1 MSITVKKFRD
11 WGLYWKI
18 MSLSMMIIVITVCCL
33 LFYILPRSKQSLMN
47 EKYNTTR
54 KVVEVAYGIIQ
65 KYGEEAAGGQIS
77 KADAQQAAMDEI
89 RRIRYDGENY
99 FWIND
104 LEPIMIMHPFSN
116 ELEGQ
121 DIADFKDPNGKR
133 LFLSAVEVCRK
144 KGEGF
149 VDYYWPKPG
158 FDKPVPKIS
167 FVKLYEPWGWV
178 IGTGIYV
185 EDVAIQINQTRNR
198 ILAAVGV
205 LIAVTLFLSYL
216 LSRMITRRISMA
228 VDVSRQ
234 ISAGDISIEI
244 DDTRGADEAGLL
256 IDAMRKMIVRLH
268 EVVAQIQTASD
279 NVASGSEEMSASAE
293 ALSQGATEQASHL
306 EEISSSMEQMG
317 ANINS
322 NAENAMETE
331 KMARKAALDAIEG
344 GRRVQETVSAMR
356 NIAEKTTIVDEIAR
370 QTNLLALNAAI
381 EAARAGEAGKG
392 FAVVAAEVRKLAE
405 RSGEAAKEIGELSA
419 NSLGVA
425 LKAGEMLEMMVPD
438 IRKTAELV
446 QEISAASKEQTTG
459 TDQINQAISQL
470 EQVVQQNASAAEE
483 VSSTSEELAGQA
495 QQLQSSMAFFK
506 TRNREYEN
514 SGNNQRVLPLP
525 VSNFSYNSSFPEN

>member
-205 LIAVTLFLSYL
+205 LVAVTLFLSYL

-306 EEISSSMEQMG
+306 EEISSSAGLVPRE
-317 ANINS
+317 
-322 NAENAMETE
+322 
-331 KMARKAALDAIEG
+331 
-344 GRRVQETVSAMR
+344 SAPFSGHLR
-356 NIAEKTTIVDEIAR
+356 GYHVRI
-370 QTNLLALNAAI
+370 L
-381 EAARAGEAGKG
+381 ARAG
-392 FAVVAAEVRKLAE
+392 FAVGCSIRELNVDCVLCLSHCDAPSCVCAVNCPNGITLYIHCQVIG
-405 RSGEAAKEIGELSA
+405 GEFTKSARRFGRAGDQALS
-419 NSLGVA
+419 L
-425 LKAGEMLEMMVPD
+425 
-438 IRKTAELV
+438 
-446 QEISAASKEQTTG
+446 
-459 TDQINQAISQL
+459 
-470 EQVVQQNASAAEE
+470 
-483 VSSTSEELAGQA
+483 
-495 QQLQSSMAFFK
+495 
-506 TRNREYEN
+506 
-514 SGNNQRVLPLP
+514 
-525 VSNFSYNSSFPEN
+525 SFW